1 MIRFAIMGSAKIA
14 RTQLAPAILEA
25 GYPIQAVASRSLE
38 QARAFATEVGAKRYY
53 DNYDALFSD
62 DQVDAVYIPLPNHL
76 HVPWA
81 IKAMAAGKHVLCEKP
96 IALDR
101 ADLQPLLEAAARFD
115 GTLMEA
121 FMVCHHAQWSAIHQK
136 ILPAIG
142 DLRALHAVFSYGL
155 TDAKNVRNVP
165 EWGGGGL
172 LDIGCYTVLAGRWC
186 FGADPVRVQSSID
199 LDPQFGIDRQT
210 SALLDY
216 GQGRTL
222 SLTVCTQ
229 AARYQRLLLL
239 GSKGWAEL
247 EIPFNAPNEGV
258 RIRLAPD
265 GGLGAGEI
273 IEIPPQ
279 NQYASMVRAFAE
291 QAQSGKAW
299 NNLEQSAALIQVL
312 DQIRTNAKPA

>member
-1 MIRFAIMGSAKIA
+1 MIRFGIMGSAKIA
-14 RTQLAPAILEA
+14 RTQVAPAILEA
-25 GYPIQAVASRSLE
+25 GYPIQAVASRSLD
-38 QARAFATEVGAKRYY
+38 QAQAFAQSVGAPSSY
-53 DNYDALFSD
+53 DSYEALLAD

-96 IALDR
+96 IALNSD
-101 ADLQPLLEAAARFD
+101 DLQPLLDAAANFD

-121 FMVCHHAQWSAIHQK
+121 FMVCHHAQWSAIHQR

-155 TDAKNVRNVP
+155 SDAANVRNVP

-172 LDIGCYTVLAGRWC
+172 LDIGCYAVLAGRWC
-186 FGADPVRVQSSID
+186 FGAEPVGVQSSID

-229 AARYQRLLLL
+229 GARYQRLLML

-258 RIRLAPD
+258 RIRLAPE
-265 GGLGAGEI
+265 GGLGGGEV
-273 IEIPPQ
+273 IEIAPQ
-279 NQYASMVRAFAE
+279 NQYASMVSAFAQQIE
-291 QAQSGKAW
+291 SGKAW
-299 NNLEQSAALIQVL
+299 NNLEQSSAVIQVL
-312 DQIRTNAKPA
+312 DRIRAAASQV